1 MPHAARQLPSWLI
14 FDVSQQTMELLF
26 PRRIARVSYL
36 CRSLLLVLGMGLL
49 ASFQK
54 SDSSSEADHFS
65 GVLVVPLLCLA
76 AYWLLFIVLPRC
88 RDLAMS
94 GWSTLLVLVP
104 GIGVF
109 FCGYLAWGRTKV
121 RAEWDS
127 TVPATG
133 TLDADVPKQGATSG
147 SHADPLLRLE
157 ALRDS
162 GVITHGQFERMKAQR
177 GL

>member
-1 MPHAARQLPSWLI
+1 
-14 FDVSQQTMELLF
+14 MELLF

-36 CRSLLLVLGMGLL
+36 CRTILVMLGIGLL

-65 GVLVVPLLCLA
+65 GVLVVPLLCLTT
-76 AYWLLFIVLPRC
+76 YWLFFIILPRC

-94 GWSTLLVLVP
+94 GWFTLLVLVP
-104 GIGVF
+104 GVGLY

-127 TVPATG
+127 IAPATG
-133 TLDADVPKQGATSG
+133 TVDEDVPQQSASSD
-147 SHADPLLRLE
+147 SHSEPLRRLE

-162 GVITHGQFERMKAQR
+162 GVITQGQFERMKVQR
-177 GL
+177 RL